1 MPDGFTVVLKGDAA
15 RDPVRGLM
23 MIGIEGRG
31 TDRILRQ
38 LNGLSSVRATHTTN
52 GRWDVI
58 VEIGTPTLEEFDA
71 ALPALLAALK
81 PDDLLII
88 TADHGNDPTWPGT
101 DHTRE
106 DVPILLYGKAFSGG
120 NFLGARETFADI
132 GQTIADYFSL
142 PPMANGTSLL

>member
-1 MPDGFTVVLKGDAA
+1 MTNFVDFDALHGHRRDVLGYGQA
-15 RDPVRGLM
+15 
-23 MIGIEGRG
+23 
-31 TDRILRQ
+31 
-38 LNGLSSVRATHTTN
+38 
-52 GRWDVI
+52 
-58 VEIGTPTLEEFDA
+58 LEEFDA